1 MLLALLL
8 FLSPYALIDI
18 PQAVPTADTEKLKAA
33 GIATTDDLLARGG
46 NPRARRELAKKTGLD
61 EKKLKG
67 YVEMAD
73 LLRIPGVGPD
83 MVRLFGA
90 VRVYTTRQLAQKD
103 AKKFYDSVMAA
114 NDKQKVSQNPP
125 EEKSIAAWI
134 EKAKELPRV
143 LE

>member
-1 MLLALLL
+1 MLLALVLY
-8 FLSPYALIDI
+8 LSPYALVDI
-18 PQAVPTADTEKLKAA
+18 PQAVAAADSEKLKAA
-33 GIATTDDLLARGG
+33 GIATTDDLLARAA
-46 NPRARRELAKKTGLD
+46 NPRARKELAQKTRLD
-61 EKKLKG
+61 EKKLKT

-90 VRVYTTRQLAQKD
+90 ARVHTTRELAQKD
-103 AKKFYDSVMAA
+103 AKKFYDAVMAV

-134 EKAKELPRV
+134 EKAKELPQV
-143 LE
+143 LK